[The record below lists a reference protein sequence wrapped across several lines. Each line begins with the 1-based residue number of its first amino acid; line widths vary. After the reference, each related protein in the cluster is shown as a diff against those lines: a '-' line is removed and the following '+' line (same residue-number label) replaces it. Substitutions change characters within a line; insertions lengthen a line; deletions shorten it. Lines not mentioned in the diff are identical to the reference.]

1 MRGFMISLE
10 DKIEILKGDIT
21 ECAVDAIVNAANT
34 ELLLGSGV
42 AGAIRK
48 NGGASIQSECDGLG
62 PIPLGEAVVTGA
74 GNLAAKFVIHAAGM
88 HSGGRVS
95 TESLENS
102 TRNSLLRA
110 QENGVKTI
118 AFPAIG
124 TGVGGYPAKSCA
136 ELMIDI
142 VSWYINNEGTS
153 VEKVYFVLFGDS
165 TYEVFKDTLQR
176 KLIKRI

>member
-1 MRGFMISLE
+1 MISLE
-10 DKIEILKGDIT
+10 DKIEVLKGDIT
-21 ECAVDAIVNAANT
+21 ECAADAIVNAANT

-48 NGGASIQSECDGLG
+48 NGGPSIQSECDEIG

-110 QENGVKTI
+110 QENGIKTI

-124 TGVGGYPAKSCA
+124 TGVGGYPVEHCA

-142 VSWYINNEGTS
+142 VLWYINNEGTS
-153 VEKVYFVLFGDS
+153 IEKIYFVLFDDCA
-165 TYEVFKDTLQR
+165 YKVFKDMLQR
-176 KLIKRI
+176 KLIEKI